1 MPEKL
6 SKPAKLFYISNIM
19 NGLGNG
25 IFNVILQLYL
35 LQIGF
40 TASDL
45 GTIFMMSS
53 LSMFLFMI
61 PSGILADKYGNG
73 KIIIAGW
80 IPLIIQMGII
90 LSSSSIELISL
101 AWFLNGIGNATSN
114 AVIGPFFSSL
124 FEKEELDKAFG
135 LRGFINIVSMSIGSL
150 MGLIPPYLVA
160 NYGFSLRS
168 SYWFML
174 LLAIIMFITQIPF
187 YLLIFKYVK
196 DEKHGNGFSFNLQSK
211 DVVIKYSIIQI
222 IQGIA
227 FNPFISFF
235 PYFVNNKFGVE
246 SDGLGSIQFIS
257 YFVQAGSNLIA
268 PKIAEKYG
276 SVKTISLALISAA
289 PFFALFTVAPSFIW
303 LSVIYIARLSIASV
317 CNPLLPSLFYRLV
330 HPEEKAT
337 ANSISTMASVGTNTF
352 TPKIGAYLME
362 NISINA
368 PALLAALLYPIYGTT
383 FYYFFKNNNLKNQ
396 KLVEQPIKTN

>member
-6 SKPAKLFYISNIM
+6 SKPAKLFYISNIL

-45 GTIFMMSS
+45 ATIFMMSS

-80 IPLIIQMGII
+80 IPLIVQIGII
-90 LSSSSIELISL
+90 LSSSSIELISI
-101 AWFLNGIGNATSN
+101 AWFLNGIGNAASS

-160 NYGFSLRS
+160 NYGFTLRF
-168 SYWFML
+168 SYWLML
-174 LLAIIMFITQIPF
+174 LFAIILFIAQIPF
-187 YLLIFKYVK
+187 YLIIFKYVK
-196 DEKHGNGFSFNLQSK
+196 DEKRGNGFTFNLQSK
-211 DVVIKYSIIQI
+211 DVVIKYSIIQV
-222 IQGIA
+222 IQA
-227 FNPFISFF
+227 VAYNPFMSFF

-257 YFVQAGSNLIA
+257 YFVQAGSNIIA
-268 PKIAEKYG
+268 PKIAEKHG
-276 SVKTISLALISAA
+276 SVKTISTALISAA

-303 LSVIYIARLSIASV
+303 ISILYIARLSIASV
-317 CNPLLPSLFYRLV
+317 CNPLLPSLFYRIV
-330 HPEEKAT
+330 HTEEKAT

-352 TPKIGAYLME
+352 TPKLGAYLME
-362 NISINA
+362 NVSINA
-368 PALLAALLYPIYGTT
+368 PAFLAASLYPIYGAA
-383 FYYFFKNNNLKNQ
+383 FYYFFKNYDPK
-396 KLVEQPIKTN
+396 IKKD